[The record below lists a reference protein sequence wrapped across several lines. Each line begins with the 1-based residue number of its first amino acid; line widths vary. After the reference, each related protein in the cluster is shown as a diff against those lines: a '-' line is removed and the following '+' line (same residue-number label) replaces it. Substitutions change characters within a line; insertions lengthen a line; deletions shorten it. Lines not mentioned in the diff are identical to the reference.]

1 MLRQASAYSAFVDLI
16 LAAFPVLIFWNL
28 RIEPK
33 VKFRLCGLMGLTV
46 LSGICAIIKSTKF
59 KSAFQGQANFTWS
72 SVPLNNWSLIEAA
85 VIISAVS
92 VPQLRPLL
100 HYVRSIKKGR
110 TSTMG
115 KKDATI
121 TAHRK
126 DGQELLQTEQSH
138 GVQQEYTVSV
148 WNTTPP
154 PEEDPAFIKIPDR
167 IFRATDLRLEY
178 EASGQDLPCRS
189 SQTFTL

>member
-1 MLRQASAYSAFVDLI
+1 MFSSSTDTAS
-16 LAAFPVLIFWNL
+16 
-28 RIEPK
+28 
-33 VKFRLCGLMGLTV
+33 
-46 LSGICAIIKSTKF
+46 
-59 KSAFQGQANFTWS
+59 
-72 SVPLNNWSLIEAA
+72 IEAA

-121 TAHRK
+121 TAYRK
-126 DGQELLQTEQSH
+126 DGQELLRPGQSH
-138 GVQQEYTVSV
+138 GVEREYTVSV

-154 PEEDPAFIKIPDR
+154 PEEDPAFIKLPDK
-167 IFRATDLRLEY
+167 IFRATDFRLEY

-189 SQTFTL
+189 NQKLTL

>member
-46 LSGICAIIKSTKF
+46 LVFGTIKQLVAVRQSPSKIFSSSTDTA
-59 KSAFQGQANFTWS
+59 S
-72 SVPLNNWSLIEAA
+72 IEAA